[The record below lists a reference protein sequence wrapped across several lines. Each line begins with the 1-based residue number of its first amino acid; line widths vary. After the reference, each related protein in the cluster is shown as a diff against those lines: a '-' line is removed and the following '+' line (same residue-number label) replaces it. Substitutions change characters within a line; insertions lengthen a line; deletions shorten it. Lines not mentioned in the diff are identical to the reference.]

1 MHRARGPLQSEA
13 QRRAL
18 AAWLRRPRYEII
30 PLAGVAERVVSH
42 VPAEVTLAVTAPAA
56 RGLEPT
62 LALTER
68 LAGHGRRVV
77 PHLAARL
84 VRDDAHLA
92 AVLRRLAAAGTDE
105 VFVVAGDSPE
115 PDGRFPDAASLL
127 EAMAAQGHR
136 FQSIGVAGY
145 PEGHPFLPDDVVAR
159 SLAGKRRR
167 ATYLVSNL
175 CFDAGAIADWVE
187 RAPLPVHVGLP
198 GPVDMPRLIR
208 IAARIGIGESAR
220 FLDRHGGWARLLR
233 PGVYRPDR
241 LLAALAARLAGAD
254 AAVAG
259 LHVFT
264 FNDLARTERWRQGW
278 LDRLG
283 R

>member
-1 MHRARGPLQSEA
+1 MRRARDSLRTEA

-18 AAWLRRPRYEII
+18 AAWLRRSRYEVI
-30 PLAGVAERVVSH
+30 PLAGVAERVVAH
-42 VPAEVTLAVTAPAA
+42 VPAEVTLTVTAPAA

-68 LAGHGRRVV
+68 LAGRGRHVV

-92 AVLRRLAAAGTDE
+92 GVLRRLAAAGTDE

-115 PDGRFPDAASLL
+115 PAGRFADAMSLL

-136 FQSIGVAGY
+136 FRSIGVAGY

-159 SLAGKRRR
+159 SLEDKRGR

-175 CFDAGAIADWVE
+175 CFDAGAIAYWVE

-198 GPVDMPRLIR
+198 GPVDMPRLVR
-208 IAARIGIGESAR
+208 IAARIGPGESAR
-220 FLDRHGGWARLLR
+220 FLRRHGGWARLLR

-241 LLAALAARLAGAD
+241 LLATLAARLSGAD

-283 R
+283 